1 MSRKILLVMCL
12 LSAAGYASPHLAIAQ
27 SPLPGTAGGGTKA
40 ATQPE
45 QTPQFLRFVED
56 RNGGGKLEAA
66 IVTYKNADGV
76 TVHLVSALHVAEK
89 SFYDGLQKDFSKY
102 DVLLYEM
109 VKMKDAPPPQ
119 PGERS
124 NSAVSSF
131 QRFLKNSLDLD
142 FQLDD
147 IDYTKS
153 NFVNAD
159 LDYETF
165 SRLQDERGESIM
177 GIMLQSMLREWRR
190 QLEGEG
196 QQGPQPGMLELL
208 VALKAPDRS
217 RQLKLLLA
225 RQFDNIEDQMAGLTG
240 PNGSVI
246 ITERNKAA
254 MAGLKTAMA
263 DGKKNIGIF
272 YGAGHMRDMEQRVL
286 AMGFHP
292 VSIEWRV
299 GWDMTIKP
307 GDPATKP
314 TTRALFENAMP

>member
-1 MSRKILLVMCL
+1 MYRNKKSSVSFLVFAL
-12 LSAAGYASPHLAIAQ
+12 FVIPALAAP
-27 SPLPGTAGGGTKA
+27 PTTRPA
-40 ATQPE
+40 ATQAG

-56 RNGGGKLEAA
+56 GNGGGKLEAA
-66 IVTYKNADGV
+66 IVTYRNADGV
-76 TVHLVSALHVAEK
+76 TLHLVSALHVAEK
-89 SFYDGLQKDFSKY
+89 KFYDDLQKDFAGY

-109 VKMKDAPPPQ
+109 VKMKDAPPPT

-124 NSAVSSF
+124 NSAISSF

-147 IDYTKS
+147 IDYTKA

-165 SRLQDERGESIM
+165 SKLQDERGESIM

-196 QQGPQPGMLELL
+196 RQGPQPGMIELL

-225 RQFDNIEDQMAGLTG
+225 RQFDDIEDQMAGLTG

-246 ITERNKAA
+246 ITERNKAVIA
-254 MAGLKTAMA
+254 ALKTAIV

-314 TTRALFENAMP
+314 TTRATFENAMP